1 MKFSPRFFW
10 FYLQRRYAEALAT
23 LPQATLNR
31 KSSHEL
37 WSFYKLGMYESVSA
51 SARHDDGWRGGFART
66 VSLAACGQP
75 AAAMQEA
82 ARLTRRWPR
91 DSLRTA
97 LADALAPY
105 VPEFA
110 LHLLDGI
117 ERTTLLR
124 AALLLRTDA
133 TREARS
139 LLQQALQQSS
149 TSGRSAQLHLLASNA
164 DPGSPTKQLAH
175 LNAFLGGYRLPPLAL
190 LDPDHPPGP
199 TNLRI
204 AEALPPRHGPRVSVV
219 MTAYQSGERVGPAI
233 RSVLEQTY
241 QDIELIVVDDASDD
255 DTAAVIAGWAARD
268 ARVKPIR
275 LPHNVGTYAAKN
287 IGLRHASGEF
297 ATCHD
302 SDDWS
307 HPLKI
312 ERQVEP
318 LLNDRRLVYSVSEW
332 VRMQDDGHY
341 YARPVHPLMRVNPSS
356 PLFRRKLILERTG
369 AWDWVRTGADSEF
382 AARLRLV
389 FGRLAMRRIRQPL
402 ALGAHRPNSLVTA
415 PETGFDANGIPPKR
429 LAYWEGWGGWHIDEL
444 RAGRSPRMPDAPPAT
459 RPFAVHAALLA
470 DPASLVRC
478 LQDAPP

>member
-1 MKFSPRFFW
+1 MKFSPRFYW
-10 FYLQRRYAEALAT
+10 FYLQRRHAEALAT
-23 LPQATLNR
+23 LQQEAQAR

-37 WSFYKLGMYESVSA
+37 WSFYKLGMYASVSA
-51 SARHDDGWRGGFART
+51 SPRRDDGWRGGFAHA
-66 VSLAACGQP
+66 VSLAACGQ
-75 AAAMQEA
+75 AAAATQEA
-82 ARLTRRWPR
+82 GRLAQRWPR
-91 DSLRTA
+91 EDLRTA

-105 VPEFA
+105 LPEFA
-110 LHLLDGI
+110 LGLLDGI
-117 ERTTLLR
+117 ERTTPLR

-133 TREARS
+133 THEARA
-139 LLQQALQQSS
+139 LLQHALQHPAA
-149 TSGRSAQLHLLASNA
+149 SGRSPQFHLLASNA
-164 DPGSPTKQLAH
+164 DPESPAKQLAH
-175 LNAFLGGYRLPPLAL
+175 LNAFLGSYRLPPLAL
-190 LDPDHPPGP
+190 LDPDRPPGP

-204 AEALPPRHGPRVSVV
+204 ADALPSRRGPLVSIV
-219 MTAYQSGERVGPAI
+219 MTAYQSGGRIGPAI

-255 DTAAVIAGWAARD
+255 DTAAVIGGWAARD
-268 ARVKPIR
+268 PRVQLIR
-275 LPHNVGTYAAKN
+275 LPCNVGTYAAKN
-287 IGLRHASGEF
+287 IGLRRATGEF

-318 LLNDRRLVYSVSEW
+318 LLNDRKLVYSMSEW

-356 PLFRRKLILERTG
+356 PLFRRRLVLERTG

-389 FGRLAMRRIRQPL
+389 FGRFAMRRIRQPL

-415 PETGFDANGIPPKR
+415 PETGFDAAGIPPAR

-444 RAGRSPRMPDAPPAT
+444 RAGRSPRMPDTPPAT
-459 RPFAVHAALLA
+459 RPFAVPAALLA
-470 DPASLVRC
+470 DPASLARC
-478 LQDAPP
+478 LQDIR